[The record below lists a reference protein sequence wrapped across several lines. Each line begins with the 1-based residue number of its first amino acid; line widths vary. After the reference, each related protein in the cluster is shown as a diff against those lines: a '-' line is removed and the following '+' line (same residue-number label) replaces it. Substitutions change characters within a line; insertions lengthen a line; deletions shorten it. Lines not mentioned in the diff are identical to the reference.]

1 MPVQSRLILSQIFRL
16 QLKQKIWLFNHE
28 QILLEALKKYSN
40 NYKIR
45 NGYMTWIETVIQHKK
60 HTESKT

>member
-1 MPVQSRLILSQIFRL
+1 MPVQSRLILSQILRL

-45 NGYMTWIETVIQHKK
+45 NGYMT
-60 HTESKT
+60 